1 VLRLTSLPMMWNS
14 VIVAAAVIPLAGCS
28 DDLEPDLAAC
38 KAKMTEVF
46 RRMETSEEKRAA
58 CLRECMHAEGWPLR
72 DACLDTPQRWD
83 SADCYLR

>member
-28 DDLEPDLAAC
+28 DDLETDLAAC

-46 RRMETSEEKRAA
+46 RRMETSEEKRSLPSGMHPRRRVASTR
-58 CLRECMHAEGWPLR
+58 CLP
-72 DACLDTPQRWD
+72 
-83 SADCYLR
+83 